1 MVNQTFTCVIILFIV
16 KYCTYIHV
24 YSLFLTC
31 DNLMWSVL
39 CCYVYAMIK
48 KNINFTPNTRL
59 QDLFCENI
67 T

>member
-31 DNLMWSVL
+31 DNLMWSVF
-39 CCYVYAMIK
+39 CCYVYAM
-48 KNINFTPNTRL
+48 
-59 QDLFCENI
+59 
-67 T
+67 